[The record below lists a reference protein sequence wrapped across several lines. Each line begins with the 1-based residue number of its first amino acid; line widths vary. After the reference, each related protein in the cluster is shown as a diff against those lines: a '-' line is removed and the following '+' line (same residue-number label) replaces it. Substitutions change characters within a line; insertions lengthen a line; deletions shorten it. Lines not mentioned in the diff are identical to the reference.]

1 SETTETKKRQFGRI
15 AVCLSENKEMA
26 ELLIRKT
33 ARLAERFDVQW
44 YVVFVET
51 PDLAAEKIDLAVQRH
66 LINNFKLATELGA
79 HVDTIKNPD
88 AVKAIGEYARQKNI
102 QLLVVGKPAPK
113 RFPKLLGSTIVDK
126 LIDEL
131 EQDEIDIQIVS
142 K

>member
-1 SETTETKKRQFGRI
+1 
-15 AVCLSENKEMA
+15 
-26 ELLIRKT
+26 
-33 ARLAERFDVQW
+33 
-44 YVVFVET
+44 
-51 PDLAAEKIDLAVQRH
+51 VQRH

-79 HVDTIKNPD
+79 HVDTIKNSD
-88 AVKAIGEYARQKNI
+88 AVKAIAEYARQKDI
-102 QLLVVGKPAPK
+102 QLLIVGKPAPK